1 MFVRGSRLSRR
12 MKRRRRTEENAASVA
27 KERNARRRH
36 SRSCGKK
43 ARKNK
48 LKIYFFVFEIF
59 HPLRGDAV
67 GGNRGGIT
75 ILSYSRQ
82 LINVVLFALIFSP
95 DGICFCLEL
104 SFFFSSTAFVN
115 VNNSGGRRAASSH
128 VRASLGCCSAVESAR
143 ESDDFRYFEIIIFAH
158 RGVVVRPTRLSRV

>member
-1 MFVRGSRLSRR
+1 M
-12 MKRRRRTEENAASVA
+12 ASVA

-67 GGNRGGIT
+67 GGNRGGNYDFIVFALVNKRRVVRSY
-75 ILSYSRQ
+75 ILSIRY
-82 LINVVLFALIFSP
+82 LFLF
-95 DGICFCLEL
+95 GIIV
-104 SFFFSSTAFVN
+104 FFSSTAFVN